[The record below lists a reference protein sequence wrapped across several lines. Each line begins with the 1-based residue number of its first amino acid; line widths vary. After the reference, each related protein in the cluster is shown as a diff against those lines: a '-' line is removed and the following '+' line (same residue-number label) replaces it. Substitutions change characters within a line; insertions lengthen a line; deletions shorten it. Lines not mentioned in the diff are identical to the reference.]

1 MLDKDKKSICLV
13 NGSLRGKEA
22 SSLEF
27 LKDIESR
34 LPDTEYNKTFLTV
47 KATLKE
53 SYPANILKDIACAD
67 TIVFAFPL
75 HNYGLPGAL
84 MRLLEDY
91 YQYIK
96 ASNKYNKDA
105 KVYMIVNCGFFRP
118 EINEE
123 AIRVMKNFSKR
134 LSLNWRFAIC
144 IGTGPVVVMTK
155 KVPFFDLKLKRAYAE
170 IISDIKS
177 SSREKRDNYLIR
189 PLIPA
194 PILIRIK
201 NYYEKKGQM
210 IQRNHKAQQTKE

>member
-13 NGSLRGKEA
+13 NGSLRGQKA

-27 LKDIESR
+27 LKDIERR
-34 LPDTEYNKTFLTV
+34 LPDTEYNKTSLTV
-47 KATLKE
+47 KVKLKE
-53 SYPANILKDIACAD
+53 SYPENILKGIACAD
-67 TIVFAFPL
+67 AIVFVFPL
-75 HNYGLPGAL
+75 HNYGLPGSL

-96 ASNKYNKDA
+96 VGNKYNKDA

-123 AIRVMKNFSKR
+123 AIRVMKNFSRR
-134 LSLNWRFAIC
+134 LYLNWRFAIC

-170 IISDIKS
+170 MVSDIKS
-177 SSREKRDNYLIR
+177 NSREKRDNYLIR

-210 IQRNHKAQQTKE
+210 IQRNHKPQQAKE

>member
-1 MLDKDKKSICLV
+1 MLDEDKKNICFV
-13 NGSLRGKEA
+13 NGSLRGKKA

-27 LKDIESR
+27 IKDIEHR
-34 LPDTEYNKTFLTV
+34 LPDTEYNKTSLTV
-47 KATLKE
+47 KAKLKG
-53 SYPANILKDIACAD
+53 SYPENILKGIAYAD
-67 TIVFAFPL
+67 AIIFVFPL

-96 ASNKYNKDA
+96 SGNKYKKDA
-105 KVYMIVNCGFFRP
+105 RVYTIVNCAFVRP
-118 EINEE
+118 EINKE
-123 AIRVMKNFSKR
+123 AIRVMKNFCRR

-170 IISDIKS
+170 MVSDIKS
-177 SSREKRDNYLIR
+177 DSREKRDNYLIK

-194 PILIRIK
+194 PIFIRIK
-201 NYYEKKGQM
+201 NYYERKGQL
-210 IQRNHKAQQTKE
+210 IQRNHKPQQTKE